1 VLKNAVSDQVVAM
14 EKSGAKFE
22 EVRHLV
28 AGARGRVAV
37 RTGDIDAGIVSAGM
51 VVGLIRDIPTCQ
63 ELLERI
69 VRECRACLRAAA
81 AMAG

>member
-1 VLKNAVSDQVVAM
+1 
-14 EKSGAKFE
+14 
-22 EVRHLV
+22 
-28 AGARGRVAV
+28 
-37 RTGDIDAGIVSAGM
+37 M